1 MAGSTVGIIGGG
13 PGGLMTAYF
22 LQKCAGVPYRASIFE
37 ASGRLGG
44 KILTRR
50 FERAPA
56 PYEAGAAELYDYS
69 VVGDDPL
76 RALVKEL
83 GLPTSPMEGGRVFV
97 GHPPEEW
104 SHASDRALEE
114 FDRRAHEWM
123 GPRQYFDSDWKEIG
137 GDPLARRSF
146 ASVLNEIPDG
156 AARRHVRTMVHSDV
170 AAEPHGTSG
179 AYGLQNYLMN
189 DPAYMRLY
197 TIDGGIERLPR
208 ELVNRIDA
216 EVQLNR
222 TVARVERNGE
232 GKLRITCS
240 DGSAHEFD
248 FVVVALPNHL
258 LPTIEWGG
266 PILAEAMRRHHA
278 HYDCAGHY
286 LRITIL
292 FETAFWRRQIPE
304 SYFMID
310 AFGGCCVYDESS
322 RNGAGTH
329 GVLGWLLGGEPA
341 EELSRMT
348 DGALIAAMLDSLPP
362 GLQSG
367 RSEFLE
373 GAVHRWIRGV
383 NGRPGGGT
391 VRPMEARHLPEPV
404 RHSDL
409 LVVGDYLFD
418 STINGV
424 LDSAGYAAEWLAA
437 ELGQP

>member
-1 MAGSTVGIIGGG
+1 MRARTVAIIGGG

-22 LQKCAGVPYRASIFE
+22 LQKCAGVPYRATIFE
-37 ASGRLGG
+37 ASERLGG
-44 KILTRR
+44 KILTAR
-50 FERAPA
+50 FDRAPMA
-56 PYEAGAAELYDYS
+56 YEAGAAELYDYS
-69 VVGDDPL
+69 VVGEDPL
-76 RALVKEL
+76 RALVHEL

-104 SHASDRALEE
+104 SPASDRALEE
-114 FDRRAHEWM
+114 FDRRAREWM
-123 GPRQYFDSDWKEIG
+123 GPKQYFDSDWKEIG
-137 GDPLARRSF
+137 GDPLLRRSF
-146 ASVLNEIPDG
+146 ESVLEEIPDA

-208 ELVNRIDA
+208 ELANRIDA
-216 EVQLNR
+216 EVLLNR
-222 TVARVERNGE
+222 TVERVGRTDD
-232 GKLRITCS
+232 GKLRVTCA
-240 DGSAHEFD
+240 DGAAREFD
-248 FVVVALPNHL
+248 FVVAALPNHL

-266 PILAEAMRRHHA
+266 PLLAESMRRHHA

-292 FETAFWRRQIPE
+292 FETAFWRRRIAE

-322 RNGAGTH
+322 RGGGMN
-329 GVLGWLLGGEPA
+329 GVLGWLLGGDPA
-341 EELSRMT
+341 EELSRST
-348 DGALIAAMLDSLPP
+348 DDALIDLMLASLPP
-362 GLQSG
+362 GLQAG
-367 RSEFLE
+367 RGEFLE
-373 GAVHRWIRGV
+373 GRVHRWIRGV
-383 NGRPGGGT
+383 NGRPGGGS
-391 VRPMEARHLPEPV
+391 VRPPEARHVPEPL
-404 RHSDL
+404 RHPNL

-424 LDSAGYAAEWLAA
+424 LDSAEFAAEWLAA